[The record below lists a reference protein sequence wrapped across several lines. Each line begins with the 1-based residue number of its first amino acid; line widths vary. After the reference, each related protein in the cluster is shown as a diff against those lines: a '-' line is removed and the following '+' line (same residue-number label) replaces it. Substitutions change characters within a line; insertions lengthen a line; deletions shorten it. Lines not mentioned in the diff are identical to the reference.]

1 MCCRRLCCARLWS
14 LFFAPVIAQMANL
27 SFRECRFPAA
37 FKTAHGTASAEEA
50 QSGQGTAVQLPADIE
65 FPTTV
70 SKVIERLVLA
80 RLRHLLAPPSFAR
93 RITGA
98 DIHRQ
103 TAVREARRIGDY
115 SSTTTQCASGVP
127 QRTLLFY
134 SQRTCRR
141 SESSSSFMA
150 SHVISLL
157 TTRSCSAEQY

>member
-50 QSGQGTAVQLPADIE
+50 QSGQGTDVQLPADIE

-115 SSTTTQCASGVP
+115 SSTTTQCASEVLQGSVFG
-127 QRTLLFY
+127 LY
-134 SQRTCRR
+134 CSSQRTCLQLGSSR
-141 SESSSSFMA
+141 SLVA
-150 SHVISLL
+150 SHIISV
-157 TTRSCSAEQY
+157 C